1 MAKATESNTEFNED
15 LALVMGERQLRL
27 RCFEMSLQIKQQESM
42 HRFQMWT
49 QTGRNGEMPELHTMD
64 EVFDHASS
72 VYEFISTVE

>member
-1 MAKATESNTEFNED
+1 MATTTEATDNMNDTMTEFSEKN
-15 LALVMGERQLRL
+15 LRL